1 MDISTQE
8 GQRLCLSTVSWHT
21 CQDIH
26 KSRHAL
32 RSAHSR
38 NAHMNRV
45 TLVTEVYS
53 LQKKVQRRRRRGE
66 EREVEGRKN
75 YYHPLPSLLIKSI
88 TSNMFLMMVK
98 AGGNWFIWR
107 CFKVDF
113 SQVERGSLKPCKGIC
128 VCEFAGWN
136 VHVFRADL
144 NVSTVKKN
152 STTAISLQMLPWPPQ
167 GLCVYLWV
175 CLILQLT

>member
-1 MDISTQE
+1 MFSRRMDISTQE
-8 GQRLCLSTVSWHT
+8 GQRLRLSTVGWYT

-26 KSRHAL
+26 KSTHAL

-107 CFKVDF
+107 CFKVNF
-113 SQVERGSLKPCKGIC
+113 SQVERGSLKPRKGIC

-144 NVSTVKKN
+144 NVSTVKKK
-152 STTAISLQMLPWPPQ
+152 
-167 GLCVYLWV
+167 
-175 CLILQLT
+175 